1 MQSSR
6 TPHDT
11 GAEATSRGAVQ
22 VPNARAAAGPDG
34 VLGGGTSD
42 EPPRPVRIMPL
53 GDSITVGV
61 GSTGMAGYRDAL
73 FDHLHRLGQDVDF
86 AGPYV
91 DALEPQ
97 GDPDY
102 AAISG
107 ITIQALAEL
116 LPQWVPAARPDWV
129 LVHIGTNNMYGPE
142 YTAAP
147 GQLRAFVETLR
158 RLAPSAGILLAS
170 VIPSRVPPW
179 QAHIDEYNRHVRR
192 IAQETG
198 GGNRVFFVDMA
209 PALHASPQG
218 GDDLSD
224 LVHPNDQGY
233 AKMAAVWR
241 DALHAHLPA
250 PAGGPILDHNPHLQ
264 TPWLSDAVQQARGNA
279 PACFPGWSNQGVN
292 ACHGRLVGLDNG
304 SHAVGLFTAPGFLGI
319 STRLAT
325 TPGRP
330 VRVTFRARAN
340 TLGASVAC
348 GEPATLG
355 RTFGIQ
361 AEGHPL
367 ATVTV
372 TDDWRTW
379 TYDFTPTG
387 PDTDLR
393 FTPGAQPG
401 CGPVFTDVV
410 ARENSS

>member
-1 MQSSR
+1 
-6 TPHDT
+6 
-11 GAEATSRGAVQ
+11 
-22 VPNARAAAGPDG
+22 
-34 VLGGGTSD
+34 
-42 EPPRPVRIMPL
+42 MPL
-53 GDSITVGV
+53 GDSITAGV
-61 GSTGMAGYRDAL
+61 NSTGATGYRDVL
-73 FDHLHRLGQDVDF
+73 LDHLHRLGHDADF
-86 AGPYV
+86 VGPCV
-91 DALEPQ
+91 DALESQ

-102 AAISG
+102 AAIPG
-107 ITIQALAEL
+107 ITIEGLAGL

-147 GQLRAFVETLR
+147 GHLRAFVDTLL

-170 VIPSRVPPW
+170 IIPSRVPEW

-192 IAQETG
+192 IAEEAG
-198 GGNRVFFVDMA
+198 DGNQVFFVDMA
-209 PALHASPQG
+209 PALHAAAE

-241 DALHAHLPA
+241 DALHARLPA
-250 PAGGPILDHNPHLQ
+250 PDGGPILLHNPHLQ

-279 PACFPGWSNQGVN
+279 PAYFPGWTNQGVN
-292 ACHGRLVGLDNG
+292 AYHGRLAGLDNG
-304 SHAVGLFTAPGFLGI
+304 SNAVGLFTAPGFLGI

-325 TPGRP
+325 TPGHP
-330 VRVTFRARAN
+330 VQVTFRARAN
-340 TLGASVAC
+340 MLGVGVAC
-348 GEPATLG
+348 GEPAALG

-361 AEGHPL
+361 AEGHPP

-379 TYDFTPTG
+379 TYDFTPAG
-387 PDTDLR
+387 PDTELR
-393 FTPGAQPG
+393 FSPGGQAG
-401 CGPVFTDVV
+401 CGPLFTDVV